1 MTEEQKKSVKILY
14 DDIVID
20 DELYPDWGVSI
31 YLDTG
36 EYEILFDVGH
46 DKNILLNNMDKLNT
60 SKEDID
66 IIVISH
72 RHWDHMGGLSA
83 FEDQD
88 VKIYVPDTLN
98 DQIMEE
104 FELQGRV
111 ISVTDSVEIAN
122 GIYSTGELGRA
133 IKEQSLI
140 VENENGVYILTGCGH
155 PGIDKIV
162 EEASKIGKIKGI
174 IGGYHGFD
182 DLDLLEDIPLLV
194 PCHCTMLLDKIEER
208 FPDSYRRCGVGT
220 VLNL

>member
-1 MTEEQKKSVKILY
+1 MMENQDKTIKILY
-14 DDIVID
+14 DDIVTD
-20 DELYPDWGVSI
+20 DEFYPDWGVSI

-36 EYEILFDVGH
+36 DHEILFDVGH
-46 DKNILLNNMDKLNT
+46 DENILLHNMNQSNI

-72 RHWDHMGGLSA
+72 RHWDHIGGLSA
-83 FEDQD
+83 FEDQE
-88 VKIYVPDTLN
+88 VKIYVPESLTDR
-98 DQIMEE
+98 IMKE
-104 FELQGRV
+104 FDLQGWV
-111 ISVTDSVEIAN
+111 ISVTDRVEIVD

-133 IKEQSLI
+133 IKEQALI
-140 VENENGVYILTGCGH
+140 VENDDGVYILTGCGH
-155 PGIDKIV
+155 PGIGKIMD
-162 EEASKIGKIKGI
+162 EASKIGKIKGI

>member
-1 MTEEQKKSVKILY
+1 MSKNQNKIIKILY
-14 DDIVID
+14 DDIVTV

-46 DKNILLNNMDKLNT
+46 DKNVLLHNMNNLNI

-72 RHWDHMGGLSA
+72 RHWDHIGGLSA

-88 VKIYVPDTLN
+88 VKIYVPATLTER
-98 DQIMEE
+98 IIEE
-104 FELQGRV
+104 FELRGWV

-133 IKEQSLI
+133 IKEQSLV
-140 VENENGVYILTGCGH
+140 VENEDGVYLLTGCGH
-155 PGIDKIV
+155 PGIGQN
-162 EEASKIGKIKGI
+162 SPPT
-174 IGGYHGFD
+174 HG
-182 DLDLLEDIPLLV
+182 
-194 PCHCTMLLDKIEER
+194 
-208 FPDSYRRCGVGT
+208 
-220 VLNL
+220 